1 MKKITF
7 LLLLI
12 PIFSFSQW
20 IQVGTSIFGEAAND
34 ESGVSVSLNNDGSIM
49 AIGAVLNDGNGNNS
63 GHVRIYKNISGTWT
77 KIGMDIDGEAENDQ
91 SGWSVSLNDDGS
103 IVAIGAVSNNGNGS
117 GSGHVRVYKNIS
129 GTWTQIGQDINGE
142 ASVNALG
149 WSVSLN
155 DDGSIVAIG
164 AFGNAGNGYNS
175 GHVRVYRNISGT
187 WTKIGMDI
195 DGEALGDESGKS
207 VSLNDDGSIVAIGA
221 NNNDGNGTDSGHV
234 RVYKNISGTWTQIGQ
249 DIDGES
255 EYDLSGRSV
264 SLNDDGSI
272 VAIGANNNDGNG
284 YNSGHVR
291 VYKNMS
297 GTWTKIGMDI
307 DGEAENDKSGWSV
320 SLNNDGSIVAI
331 GANKNDGNG
340 TDSGHVRVYK
350 NISGTWTQMGQDIN
364 GENAAAW
371 AGYSVSLNN
380 DGSIMAIGAPLN
392 NVNGNVRVF
401 TNANLSIE
409 NNTFG
414 SQFSI
419 YPNPSFGVSKM
430 QLGETY
436 NEVSVNVF
444 NVLGKQVT
452 TQTHNNINVIELNT
466 QEFTTGIYF
475 VKVQSSVKE
484 ATIKL
489 VVK

>member
-1 MKKITF
+1 
-7 LLLLI
+7 
-12 PIFSFSQW
+12 
-20 IQVGTSIFGEAAND
+20 
-34 ESGVSVSLNNDGSIM
+34 
-49 AIGAVLNDGNGNNS
+49 
-63 GHVRIYKNISGTWT
+63 
-77 KIGMDIDGEAENDQ
+77 
-91 SGWSVSLNDDGS
+91 
-103 IVAIGAVSNNGNGS
+103 
-117 GSGHVRVYKNIS
+117 
-129 GTWTQIGQDINGE
+129 
-142 ASVNALG
+142 
-149 WSVSLN
+149 
-155 DDGSIVAIG
+155 
-164 AFGNAGNGYNS
+164 
-175 GHVRVYRNISGT
+175 
-187 WTKIGMDI
+187 MDI